1 MLALLSKTSTVML
14 PVVLLGC
21 AWWQRGRITWRD
33 WLRTS
38 PFFALALAFGL
49 MSIWFQ
55 AHGAIAGAT
64 VQSEN
69 FWGRLAGAGMALWFY
84 LGKALLPL
92 NLCMIYPRWKIDAR
106 RLVVSAAA
114 AVVRRFGGVLG
125 VPADLGPA
133 RAVRAGLFHGDVVPG
148 PGLL

>member
-1 MLALLSKTSTVML
+1 ML

-55 AHGAIAGAT
+55 AHGAIAGSDR
-64 VQSEN
+64 SE
-69 FWGRLAGAGMALWFY
+69 
-84 LGKALLPL
+84 
-92 NLCMIYPRWKIDAR
+92 
-106 RLVVSAAA
+106 
-114 AVVRRFGGVLG
+114 
-125 VPADLGPA
+125 
-133 RAVRAGLFHGDVVPG
+133 
-148 PGLL
+148 